1 MRIGRSRGV
10 ERLATHSMANRQ
22 SDKQSSSFSC
32 LATLPLPPSHFA
44 QRQPSSSSSLVT
56 GLRLRSGPPHPTGPL
71 PSHEGRHPAQSTE
84 PSSPTGVPEVPL
96 RGRGP
101 KLPPMESIPL
111 VQSHLQTQVH
121 EFSGSGDQDNPTG
134 QVGRETRKSP
144 RGHGLLPPS
153 ESALCAQWCPGSHW
167 LPSGA
172 STAHR
177 AGRPGV
183 EVRPGLQSS
192 TAQPS
197 HRSGPLSCTLRDVVH
212 PLT

>member
-10 ERLATHSMANRQ
+10 ERPATRSMANRQ
-22 SDKQSSSFSC
+22 TNSPAPF
-32 LATLPLPPSHFA
+32 LAWLRCLPPIPFCSG
-44 QRQPSSSSSLVT
+44 PVLSSSLVT
-56 GLRLRSGPPHPTGPL
+56 GLRLHSELPHPTGPL
-71 PSHEGRHPAQSTE
+71 PSREGRHPAQSTE

-96 RGRGP
+96 RARGP
-101 KLPPMESIPL
+101 KLPPVESIPL
-111 VQSHLQTQVH
+111 VQSHLQTQGH
-121 EFSGSGDQDNPTG
+121 EFSGSGDQDSPTG
-134 QVGRETRKSP
+134 QVGRETRKIP
-144 RGHGLLPPS
+144 RGHGLLPLS
-153 ESALCAQWCPGSHW
+153 ESTLCAQTCPGSHW

-183 EVRPGLQSS
+183 GVRPGLQSS

-197 HRSGPLSCTLRDVVH
+197 HRSGPLSCTLRDAVH